1 MPTSPDVAVVPA
13 DWSAAQGG
21 THKLEQYSAG
31 LPFVAEVWS
40 PSTGVYDIDTKLR
53 DYLARGDEVV
63 WRVHPYEKT
72 VRAWTRQ
79 GGRRVHGVGA
89 QRRRGADRV
98 AAGSRHRSGGAL
110 QLRPVAGPL
119 LRR

>member
-79 GGRRVHGVGA
+79 ADGGYLESEHSACVVPIASPPGVTIDLA
-89 QRRRGADRV
+89 ELF
-98 AAGSRHRSGGAL
+98 S
-110 QLRPVAGPL
+110 
-119 LRR
+119 